1 MRTRWTIVAIVC
13 GVLFLSAGV
22 ASAAL
27 REDAGMTADPNGPVP
42 AVDETSASP
51 AQADPSPDPSEAA
64 TESPSPSPDAT
75 ETQEAQDAKDN
86 HGAAVSEV
94 AKDKD
99 AVGSKTL
106 KNGKTVTNHGQAV
119 SAVARD
125 KGAAEAKSDN
135 AGGNGQGKAKGH
147 DKEK

>member
-13 GVLFLSAGV
+13 GVLLLSAGV

-27 REDAGMTADPNGPVP
+27 REDAGTVADPDGLVP
-42 AVDETSASP
+42 LVDETSASP
-51 AQADPSPDPSEAA
+51 TQPDPSPDPSE
-64 TESPSPSPDAT
+64 TPSESPSLSPDAT
-75 ETQEAQDAKDN
+75 EPGEDPEARDN

-94 AKDKD
+94 ARDKD

-119 SAVARD
+119 SEVARD
-125 KGAAEAKSDN
+125 KGAAEAKSGD
-135 AGGNGQGKAKGH
+135 AGGNGQSKAKGH

>member
-13 GVLFLSAGV
+13 GILLMSAGV

-51 AQADPSPDPSEAA
+51 TQADPSPDPSE
-64 TESPSPSPDAT
+64 TPPESPSPSPDAT
-75 ETQEAQDAKDN
+75 EPGEDPEARDN

-94 AKDKD
+94 ARDKD

-119 SAVARD
+119 SEVARD
-125 KGAAEAKSDN
+125 KGASETKSDN
-135 AGGNGQGKAKGH
+135 AGGNGQGKAKGN
-147 DKEK
+147 DKAK